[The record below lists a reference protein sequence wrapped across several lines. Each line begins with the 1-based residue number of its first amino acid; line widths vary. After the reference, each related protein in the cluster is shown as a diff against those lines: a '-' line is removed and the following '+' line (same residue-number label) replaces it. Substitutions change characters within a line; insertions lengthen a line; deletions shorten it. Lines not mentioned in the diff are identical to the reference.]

1 MFPLTAN
8 RSRHCEGSVFR
19 NHQPRFPMQKTNEPM
34 LDEEHDTGRNPVY
47 LHDLLGMEL
56 IAAEHGE
63 AKARLHVHEKV
74 CQPFG
79 FLSGGASLALA
90 ETLAGY
96 GALTLCSSGEVPFG
110 IQVSANHVHA
120 VPMGGTVTATAS
132 LLQKSRHIHVWN
144 VDIVDEEGRLA
155 SSCRVTNC
163 IKERKPS

>member
-1 MFPLTAN
+1 MQQSDEPTLN
-8 RSRHCEGSVFR
+8 EGS
-19 NHQPRFPMQKTNEPM
+19 NASHK
-34 LDEEHDTGRNPVY
+34 PVY
-47 LHDLLGMEL
+47 LHEMLGMEL
-56 IAAEHGE
+56 LSAEPGE
-63 AKARLHVHEKV
+63 AKARLAVQEHV

-96 GALTLCSSGEVPFG
+96 GSLTLCVPGELPFG
-110 IQVSANHVHA
+110 IQVSANHIHA
-120 VPMGGTVTATAS
+120 VPMGGTVTATAT

-144 VDIVDEEGRLA
+144 VDIVDEEGRLV